1 MKQVINKYVDKYVR
15 DQNKLPKT
23 FVVVLV
29 VAVLVFIGSFSFLLY
44 EIFSFKRETATST
57 QILFERVTK
66 LESDLATTT
75 LVSNE
80 LSAILSAE
88 QIKSASLQDSISDIS
103 GTVGNLEK
111 LSKTDKEL
119 LQKYS
124 RVYFLSD
131 NYIPMELD
139 LIDSKY
145 LFDATKKIEFHASA
159 LNYLYRMLRR
169 AVSDDVDLKIVS
181 GYRSFGT
188 QSALKT
194 GYLTTY
200 GSGANQFSADQG
212 YSEHQLGTA
221 VDLTVG
227 GLTPALSISFEN
239 TPAYT
244 WLTKNAYKYGFVL
257 SYPRN
262 NIYYQYEP
270 WHWRFVGVKL
280 ATKLHNEGMNFSDME
295 QREIDT
301 YLIKIFD

>member
-124 RVYFLSD
+124 KVYFLSD
-131 NYIPMELD
+131 NYVPMQLD
-139 LIDSKY
+139 YIDEKY
-145 LFDATKKIEFHASA
+145 LFDPAKKIEFHASA
-159 LNYLYRMLRR
+159 LTYLNKMLRR
-169 AVSDDVDLKIVS
+169 AGNDDIILKIVS
-181 GYRSFGT
+181 AYRSFGT
-188 QSALKT
+188 QSALKD
-194 GYLTTY
+194 GYLITY
-200 GSGANQFSADQG
+200 GSGANKFSADQG

-221 VDLTVG
+221 VDITVDGMIYPLTIG
-227 GLTPALSISFEN
+227 FDG

-244 WLTKNAYKYGFVL
+244 WLTENAYKYGFIL
-257 SYPRN
+257 SYPKN